1 MPVDRVVVA
10 GGGIAGLAAAL
21 ALARGGSE
29 VVVLERD
36 HLPHEGS
43 AEEAFSG
50 ERPGATQM
58 LQTHGFLAR
67 IVVVMQERF
76 PDLMDALLDAGCS
89 TMSGTAAL
97 GDPVSG
103 DEDLAILLVRRSTFE
118 WVLRRAVA
126 AEAGVELRSTAGVA
140 ALLPRAANAAPTPA
154 VGGVVLEDA
163 TEVHGDLV
171 VAATGRRGDL
181 GAWLGPLGVPL
192 PETVRSSGLMYL
204 TRWYRSSDAVAT
216 PLGPKAGGDLGY
228 LKFLVVPGDAA
239 TVSATL
245 AIPIEDRELRRTL
258 SNPERFDRA
267 CRALPGPDEWF
278 GALDLEPIGG
288 VRPMGGLINRLR
300 TFTDSGGAP
309 SVLNFHA
316 VGDAHTC
323 TNPLYGRG
331 CSLAFVQSVLL
342 ADALRDHDDP
352 VERAMAYEAACR
364 AQVTPWYHHAV
375 ELDRSGSDP
384 DKGEPIDQGYQDRVR
399 ALMAASQTDP
409 IVGRAMGRLFNLL
422 SLPSELDAD
431 PRFVARAAEIMGD
444 PEQYPTPKRP
454 GPSRQMLLDALAELG
469 EAS

>member
-1 MPVDRVVVA
+1 MVA

-21 ALARGGSE
+21 ALARSGRE
-29 VVVLERD
+29 VLVLERD

-58 LQTHGFLAR
+58 HQTHGFLAR
-67 IVVVMQERF
+67 IVVVMRERF
-76 PDLMDALLDAGCS
+76 PDLMDALLDAGCT

-97 GDPVSG
+97 GDPMPG

-140 ALLPRAANAAPTPA
+140 GLLQRTVHGASTPS
-154 VGGVVLEDA
+154 VGGVVLEDR
-163 TEVHGDLV
+163 TEVHGDFV

-181 GAWLGPLGVPL
+181 GAWLAPLGVDV

-204 TRWYRSSDAVAT
+204 TRWYRSSDPVAT

-228 LKFLVVPGDAA
+228 LKFLVVPGDGA

-245 AIPIEDRELRRTL
+245 ALPIDDRDLRRTL
-258 SNPERFDRA
+258 SDPERFDRA
-267 CRALPGPDEWF
+267 CRSLPGPDEWF
-278 GALDLEPIGG
+278 GELDLEPIGG

-300 TFTDSGGAP
+300 TFSDADGAP
-309 SVLNFHA
+309 NVLNLHA

-342 ADALRDHDDP
+342 ADTLRDHDDP
-352 VERAMAYEAACR
+352 AERGAAYEAACSE
-364 AQVTPWYHHAV
+364 QVTPWYHHAV
-375 ELDRSGSDP
+375 ALDRSGSDP
-384 DKGEPIDQGYQDRVR
+384 ERGEAFDHAYQDRVR
-399 ALMAASQTDP
+399 ALMAASQNDP

-422 SLPSELDAD
+422 SLPSELDAH
-431 PRFVARAAEIMGD
+431 PAFVVRAAEIMGD
-444 PEQYPTPKRP
+444 PEHYPTPERP
-454 GPSRQMLLDALAELG
+454 GPSREVLLDSLAELE